1 MMRPLSELL
10 TALADRVASTVVSE
24 EAGLALHVSQL
35 DLELPLE
42 AQIGP
47 GGELAASLP
56 RGRLAT
62 GFDPLLGKLRAR
74 FEVRP
79 R

>member
-10 TALADRVASTVVSE
+10 TALADRITPAVTSE
-24 EAGLALHVSQL
+24 EAGLALRVSQL
-35 DLELPLE
+35 DLELPVE

-62 GFDPLLGKLRAR
+62 GFDPLLGKVIAR